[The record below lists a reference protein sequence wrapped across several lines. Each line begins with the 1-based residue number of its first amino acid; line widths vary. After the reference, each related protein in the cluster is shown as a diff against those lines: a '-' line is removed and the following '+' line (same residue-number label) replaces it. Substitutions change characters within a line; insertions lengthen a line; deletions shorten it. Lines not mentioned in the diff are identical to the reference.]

1 MPRKI
6 FGSKKAGVPKRI
18 LIRRNDTVQVISGG
32 DKGKTGRVLDVIPER
47 GLVLVEHVRM
57 IKRHTRPNP
66 NKGIQG
72 GILEREAP
80 IQIAN
85 LKVICPEC
93 GKPSRLGRKRLDDGK
108 GVRVCKNCGAT
119 FG

>member
-1 MPRKI
+1 MNKLKV
-6 FGSKKAGVPKRI
+6 KK
-18 LIRRNDTVQVISGG
+18 NDQVLVTT
-32 DKGKTGRVLDVIPER
+32 GKDRGARGRVLRVLAADGKVIVER
-47 GLVLVEHVRM
+47 VNM

-80 IQIAN
+80 IQVSN

-93 GKPSRLGRKRLDDGK
+93 GKPSRLGRKRLDDGR
-108 GVRVCKNCGAT
+108 GVRVCKNCDAT
-119 FG
+119 FS

>member
-1 MPRKI
+1 VNV
-6 FGSKKAGVPKRI
+6 KK
-18 LIRRNDTVQVISGG
+18 NDQVLVTT
-32 DKGKTGRVLDVIPER
+32 GKDRGASGRVLRVLASEGKAIVER
-47 GLVLVEHVRM
+47 VNM

-66 NKGIQG
+66 NKGVQG

-80 IQIAN
+80 IQISN

-93 GKPSRLGRKRLDDGK
+93 GKPSRMGRQRLEDGR

-119 FG
+119 FS